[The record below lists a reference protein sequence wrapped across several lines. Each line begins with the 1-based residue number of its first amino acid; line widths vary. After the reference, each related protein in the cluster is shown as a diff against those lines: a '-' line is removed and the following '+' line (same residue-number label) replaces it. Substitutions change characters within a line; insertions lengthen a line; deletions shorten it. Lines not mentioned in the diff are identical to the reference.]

1 MVSNKYWFLK
11 SGVCGHTWNGGSCCL
26 SLDDDETFL
35 DNVIEKSVEK
45 LMETGLE
52 NAKLSK
58 LYFLG
63 FSAGAVMSQRLACTR
78 SQKIA
83 GIASVSGVLAFDGK
97 FSSQR

>member
-1 MVSNKYWFLK
+1 
-11 SGVCGHTWNGGSCCL
+11 
-26 SLDDDETFL
+26 
-35 DNVIEKSVEK
+35 
-45 LMETGLE
+45 METGLE
-52 NAKLSK
+52 NAKVSK

-83 GIASVSGVLAFDGK
+83 GIASVSGVLAFDGN